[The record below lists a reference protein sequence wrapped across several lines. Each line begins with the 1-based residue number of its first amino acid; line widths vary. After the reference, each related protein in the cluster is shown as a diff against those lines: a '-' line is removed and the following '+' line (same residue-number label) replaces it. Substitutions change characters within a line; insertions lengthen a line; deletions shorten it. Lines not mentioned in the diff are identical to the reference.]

1 MRIRYIAV
9 VMPMILATF
18 LVSVMAGCATLGIG
32 SANMISLE
40 DEWELGRQLEAEIAR
55 EMDLVNDRQ
64 ALEYINQVG
73 QRIVRQTNM
82 RDLPWKFHIV
92 NDPAINAFNIPGGH
106 VYVNTGLIEA
116 ANNASELAGVMAHEI
131 AHGVERHGTERL
143 TKAYELNIIAALV
156 LGQDP
161 GMIE

>member
-64 ALEYINQVG
+64 ALNTSTRSASASFG
-73 QRIVRQTNM
+73 RRTC
-82 RDLPWKFHIV
+82 
-92 NDPAINAFNIPGGH
+92 AICRGNS
-106 VYVNTGLIEA
+106 T
-116 ANNASELAGVMAHEI
+116 S
-131 AHGVERHGTERL
+131 
-143 TKAYELNIIAALV
+143 
-156 LGQDP
+156 
-161 GMIE
+161 